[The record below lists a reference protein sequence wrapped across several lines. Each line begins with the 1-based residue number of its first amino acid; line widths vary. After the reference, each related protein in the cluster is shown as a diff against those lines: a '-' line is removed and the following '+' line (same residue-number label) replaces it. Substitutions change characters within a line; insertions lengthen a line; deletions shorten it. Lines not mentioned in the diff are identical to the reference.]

1 MPRPALRSTS
11 WIKKKL
17 TTPGGKKVTH
27 YLKRKNSAAK
37 CAVCGKTLNAV
48 PKMAPDKLKKLP
60 KTKKRPERPY
70 GGNLCHKCLKEKLM
84 KENIEKGV

>member
-11 WIKKKL
+11 WIKKKV
-17 TTPGGKKVTH
+17 TTPGGKKKVH

-37 CAVCGKTLNAV
+37 CASCGKTLNGV
-48 PKMAPDKLKKLP
+48 PKKTTSEIRKLP

-70 GGNLCHKCLKEKLM
+70 GGNLCHACLKEK
-84 KENIEKGV
+84 IAEKALSV